1 MPPKTKTQLKDEL
14 EQAKRELAEVQA
26 KTQAEVKAVREKL
39 HETERRLKR
48 ELEET
53 RQRAMESERELDE
66 AITELSLERD
76 KVESL
81 QASLREARLGGY
93 NHWTGLLDWTTGL
106 DYWTGLL
113 DSPKLQNTTRSVQ
126 NRS

>member
-14 EQAKRELAEVQA
+14 EQARRELAEVQA
-26 KTQAEVKAVREKL
+26 KTQAEAKAAREKL
-39 HETERRLKR
+39 QETERQLKR

-66 AITELSLERD
+66 AITELSLEQD

-81 QASLREARLGGY
+81 QASLREARSVKSSYEAIQMLPQRA
-93 NHWTGLLDWTTGL
+93 D
-106 DYWTGLL
+106 
-113 DSPKLQNTTRSVQ
+113 QTTRRWVY
-126 NRS
+126 